1 VTKGKNFVVA
11 CNVLQWQFDPESEG
25 EFVVGATVEV
35 GVFRPDEA
43 GDVADFA
50 IEVHLNFEGWAGMN
64 APEDPENDGS
74 GSPVDLTDTP
84 LNGDTGA

>member
-1 VTKGKNFVVA
+1 
-11 CNVLQWQFDPESEG
+11 
-25 EFVVGATVEV
+25 
-35 GVFRPDEA
+35 
-43 GDVADFA
+43 
-50 IEVHLNFEGWAGMN
+50 MN